1 MVYYVTFLSLRF
13 KIYWCHAIFLSIDAL
28 VRRYISFV
36 LRFILFWFC
45 EFCLFSWDMAIVV
58 VNPMAAVMVVV
69 TAALVIE
76 LWSVAV
82 VKG

>member
-1 MVYYVTFLSLRF
+1 M
-13 KIYWCHAIFLSIDAL
+13 IFIETK
-28 VRRYISFV
+28 VE
-36 LRFILFWFC
+36 LFWFC